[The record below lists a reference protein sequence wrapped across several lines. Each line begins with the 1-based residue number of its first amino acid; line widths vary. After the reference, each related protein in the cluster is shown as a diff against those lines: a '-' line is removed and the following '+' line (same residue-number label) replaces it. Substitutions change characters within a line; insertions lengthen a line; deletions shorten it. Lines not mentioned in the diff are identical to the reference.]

1 MCWYRAEL
9 EEVKCSI
16 LYKYYINNNICVTYL
31 SLLSE
36 LTPTLIVLWSWPCFG
51 GKQLDFWD
59 NRIEQRKNILDTE
72 KGKLRTGLFR
82 ISFASSYV
90 VLSFAHC
97 VYSIFYVVDLD
108 LRSMNCIAF
117 KIHGYLIWRKEFGRN
132 WERKL
137 EQLVCSLKSETIYVY
152 SRFGSCLW
160 PGHFLVVALDEDRN
174 KPPVQL
180 GHVYVSHGFSW
191 ILRVVIP

>member
-9 EEVKCSI
+9 EEVKYSI
-16 LYKYYINNNICVTYL
+16 VLVYYVNNICVTYL
-31 SLLSE
+31 WLLSE
-36 LTPTLIVLWSWPCFG
+36 LTPTLIVLWSCPCFR
-51 GKQLDFWD
+51 GKQLGFWD

-72 KGKLRTGLFR
+72 KGKLRTGRFR

-90 VLSFAHC
+90 MLIFAHC
-97 VYSIFYVVDLD
+97 VYSIFCVVDLD

-117 KIHGYLIWRKEFGRN
+117 KIHGHLIWRKEFGRN

-137 EQLVCSLKSETIYVY
+137 EQLGCSLKSETIYVD

-160 PGHFLVVALDEDRN
+160 PGHFPVVALDETDRN
-174 KPPVQL
+174 RWPVQL
-180 GHVYVSHGFSW
+180 GHAYLMEFHGFSG
-191 ILRVVIP
+191 